1 MAQSWYSIVEEEISR
16 VDDVMRTEV
25 RSAYPELN
33 KMCDETMNS
42 RYHAVRP
49 ALCILSYYANGG
61 KDVDIAVNTASCF
74 EAVFEGLHLHDRIDS
89 NGKVNGLKKKMFS
102 KVPSTTKVIVAGD
115 FMYVMGFRQAYG
127 KVPKIV
133 PYLMEASASISDA
146 IFKITDNE
154 HNPEISEDEC
164 KDIMRTKSAIE
175 YQILMECAAKQAGA
189 DEESLK
195 TMREC
200 GLYVGMALQLES
212 DIEDLFDDKPNMET
226 ALTGYPTLPIFYSM
240 QDGQYGQKIKNF
252 FSRADLDQKEL
263 LHMVSMIGKT
273 DAVDKCKAL
282 VNDYLKKAA
291 SIIEKIPDSDY
302 KKSLLAFTGNGIV

>member
-1 MAQSWYSIVEEEISR
+1 MAQSWYSIVEEEMSR

-42 RYHAVRP
+42 RYHVVRP

-89 NGKVNGLKKKMFS
+89 NGQVSGLKKKMFS

-154 HNPEISEDEC
+154 HNAQISEQEC
-164 KDIMRTKSAIE
+164 LDIMRDKSAIE
-175 YQILMECAAKQAGA
+175 YEILMECAAKQAGA

-195 TMREC
+195 IMREC
-200 GLYVGMALQLES
+200 GLYIGMALQLEA
-212 DIEDLFDDKPNMET
+212 DIEDLFDDKASMET
-226 ALTGYPTLPIFYSM
+226 MITGYPTLPIYYSM
-240 QDGQYGQKIKNF
+240 QDEVNGQKIKNL
-252 FSRADLDQKEL
+252 FSKEDLDQKEAV
-263 LHMVSMIGKT
+263 HAVTMIAKT
-273 DAVDKCKAL
+273 DAVDRCRSMIKE
-282 VNDYLKKAA
+282 YLGNAVSVIGKL
-291 SIIEKIPDSDY
+291 PDSDY
-302 KKSLLAFTGNGIV
+302 KSAIIAFAGNGVM